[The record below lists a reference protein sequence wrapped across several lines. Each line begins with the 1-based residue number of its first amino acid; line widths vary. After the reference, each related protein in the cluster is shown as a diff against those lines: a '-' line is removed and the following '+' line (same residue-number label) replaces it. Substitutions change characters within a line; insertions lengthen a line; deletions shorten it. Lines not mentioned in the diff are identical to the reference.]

1 MSHKSKNLQYEMEE
15 PAFLRRLRQQH
26 AGGGGP
32 DRYIAPRNKKTAVDD
47 EEDAPAYVMEGSEVS
62 REEFDALTDR
72 KGKQEKEEG
81 TAAAGEESL
90 VPAGE
95 ESTEAVGKAKGE
107 EEAGRVLKENVTE
120 IGVKGKKRKATK
132 IGSDGED
139 EPVEKEEKGEVKGKK
154 GKATKA
160 GSKPKKRA
168 VKLSFD
174 QE

>member
-1 MSHKSKNLQYEMEE
+1 MEE

-62 REEFDALTDR
+62 REEFDALTSR
-72 KGKQEKEEG
+72 KGAQAEGEEG
-81 TAAAGEESL
+81 AAAGEESV
-90 VPAGE
+90 VPVGE
-95 ESTEAVGKAKGE
+95 ESKEVVGKVKGE

-132 IGSDGED
+132 IGGDDD
-139 EPVEKEEKGEVKGKK
+139 EPAEKEKKEEVKDKK